1 MRNLLPVETSWRT
14 MAAIKNFS
22 YSEVGRRVC
31 GLLQNR
37 VILHKKKFPP
47 VQAVHLQDFSSR
59 LIPPRIT
66 TLPMHW
72 TTWRQLVLLERTSN
86 SRRKGFQLFFFFFQL
101 ISGRELQLL
110 SNFLLSST
118 EFSRPSKNFHVSSL
132 FSGGR
137 KFFRKK
143 VKFSNCVEAEF
154 YHLMN
159 IIDYQ

>member
-47 VQAVHLQDFSSR
+47 VQAVHLQDFSSW

-86 SRRKGFQLFFFFFQL
+86 SRRKGFQLFFFFSSWFQAESYNFYR
-101 ISGRELQLL
+101 IFYCLL
-110 SNFLLSST
+110 
-118 EFSRPSKNFHVSSL
+118 PNFHAQVRIFTFLPSLVEGENFSERKWSSVIAL
-132 FSGGR
+132 KLSF
-137 KFFRKK
+137 
-143 VKFSNCVEAEF
+143 
-154 YHLMN
+154 
-159 IIDYQ
+159 IT